1 MLGLI
6 IGRNVADKLLEN
18 LSVLGGDY
26 EKWPIHSRKKKKKK
40 KFRSSL
46 KAQLLNYSLL

>member
-40 KFRSSL
+40 FRSRL

>member
-40 KFRSSL
+40 ERNLGAAL
-46 KAQLLNYSLL
+46 KLNS

>member
-26 EKWPIHSRKKKKKK
+26 EKWPIHSRKKKKK
-40 KFRSSL
+40 RNLGAAL
-46 KAQLLNYSLL
+46 KLNS